1 MTDSFLAILGRLA
14 EYAESFESE
23 NEENVYDKGYSTEL
37 RWGAVLRN
45 FKETVA

>member
-1 MTDSFLAILGRLA
+1 MADSFLATLGRLA
-14 EYAESFESE
+14 QYAESFESE
-23 NEENVYDKGYSTEL
+23 NEEKGYPTAQ